1 MYHLYVEDLLN
12 WLKKLLTLKG
22 TFIIKCTKW
31 YSEVSIYQKINVAFC
46 ALVVLNFTLTIKPHI
61 LAVLIF
67 ENIFL

>member
-1 MYHLYVEDLLN
+1 MYVEDLLN

-31 YSEVSIYQKINVAFC
+31 YSEVSIYQKIVRTI
-46 ALVVLNFTLTIKPHI
+46 VVLNFTLTIKPHI

>member
-31 YSEVSIYQKINVAFC
+31 YSEVSIYQKINVVRTI
-46 ALVVLNFTLTIKPHI
+46 VVLNFTLTIKPHI